1 MKDFY
6 QTPTDLSQYAFLMLP
21 EILLK
26 NKNLKPIDTVL
37 FAMLQNRVRL
47 SAKNNWLDEK
57 GRIFIIFSDT
67 ELEEETGTSRQT
79 WRRAKERLVK
89 EGLIELV
96 EDKSARYRTNY
107 RIYVKKLIDPR
118 MKESKWQKAT
128 QESNEQKETVT
139 EPQKQETTTE
149 ATTQTPKN
157 LPVSNEQVEAFQKRL
172 EELKDD
178 KLSQHELNHL
188 KTVVAIHGSHPE
200 LIDHALTVIANEE
213 KNKQNVFY
221 LKGILNNWKYRGQVT
236 ITQIVANEQI
246 ITAYKNKKNTKKKTN
261 IPSWSQLN
269 NPTAL
274 PTAMTDQEKA
284 EMEFKKKE
292 MLARLNNVQA

>member
-79 WRRAKERLVK
+79 WRRAKGRLVK

-139 EPQKQETTTE
+139 EPQKQETKE
-149 ATTQTPKN
+149 ATTQTPKT
-157 LPVSNEQVEAFQKRL
+157 LPVSKEQVEAFQNRL
-172 EELKDD
+172 EELKGE

-188 KTVVAIHGSHPE
+188 KTVVAVHGSHPE
-200 LIDHALTVIANEE
+200 LIDHALNVIAKEE

-236 ITQIVANEQI
+236 ITQIIANEQM

-261 IPSWSQLN
+261 IPSWSQPN
-269 NPTAL
+269 YKNT
-274 PTAMTDQEKA
+274 MTDQEKA
-284 EMEFKKKE
+284 EMELKKKE

>member
-149 ATTQTPKN
+149 ATTQTPKT

-172 EELKDD
+172 EELKGE

-188 KTVVAIHGSHPE
+188 KTVVAVHGSHPE
-200 LIDHALTVIANEE
+200 LIDHALNVIAKEE

-236 ITQIVANEQI
+236 ITQIIANEQM

-261 IPSWSQLN
+261 IPSWSQPN
-269 NPTAL
+269 YKNT
-274 PTAMTDQEKA
+274 MTDQEKA
-284 EMEFKKKE
+284 EMELKKKE